1 MENREHVSHGTFW
14 NGVSLPVSFRHLLLQ
29 QHTLEHCLSLLI
41 CKMGRVSQ
49 PPANNSSCKEP
60 EEDRTALPGGAPRSC
75 SASPQQVPW
84 TRSLL
89 SRSSPMSTSVVSKF
103 PTLAPHRQDPQGHPC
118 SHLCVSGDFF
128 RADAAQ
134 PTSRLAHS
142 APPDP
147 EVGG

>member
-1 MENREHVSHGTFW
+1 MTQGRQSFQSEDL
-14 NGVSLPVSFRHLLLQ
+14 GVSDTANVNECH
-29 QHTLEHCLSLLI
+29 
-41 CKMGRVSQ
+41 Q
-49 PPANNSSCKEP
+49 PGPRERLCG
-60 EEDRTALPGGAPRSC
+60 LGAWER
-75 SASPQQVPW
+75 
-84 TRSLL
+84 
-89 SRSSPMSTSVVSKF
+89 
-103 PTLAPHRQDPQGHPC
+103 LAPHTVPADASRGPSQISLCRQRLRWSSSPTHGRQDPQGHPC